1 MKYINTLK
9 EDLTFIEA
17 IQEFENG
24 NVIRSYISECAYY
37 KNRDTGDIYK
47 TKIYFSDKEIKT
59 FKLIKLDEEVWNS
72 GEVQGKWN
80 VLG

>member
-47 TKIYFSDKEIKT
+47 AKIYFSDKEIKP